1 MNPIKAAGIF
11 SLQEQMRETKAW
23 KILKEVGDKNSC
35 RLYWAQIETVQHV
48 LVGCD
53 NLAGMKNNRE
63 HSNVF

>member
-35 RLYWAQIETVQHV
+35 RLYLAQIETVQHV